1 VTSVLGP
8 SHRDAYTQANSNC
21 KDSENLFVHNT
32 SSHLNQLFGK
42 EQLLNR
48 SFDCELN
55 SRSETGSPQEKLK
68 FFEDNSKP
76 RKGGFMA
83 LQTAFVFESFR
94 LDAINDRLL
103 RDGKSIHLTPKA
115 FSVLRYLADHSD
127 QLVTKEALI
136 KTFWPNIA
144 VTDAVLTVCIGE
156 IRKALGDKPNQ
167 PKFIE
172 TVHRRGYRFL
182 APVHNGSQNSAT
194 TTKQDIRFC
203 STVDGV
209 RIAYSTMGYGP
220 PIVIPPQ
227 LVTHLEADL
236 VEGPLADVYEA
247 LARRHTLVRFD
258 MRGTGLSDR
267 NASLSSEQL
276 FVLDLEAVVDVLE
289 LDRFPLYGLCGGGE
303 LALRY
308 YAKHPKRVS
317 HLVFY
322 GTNLEPITS
331 ERKRQNDIVIS
342 VMRAS
347 WEIGSKMRVERLMPH
362 GGTREDID
370 RLARWVR
377 LSVSSEVSERL
388 MELRRKRD
396 DLAPTLAKVAVPT
409 LVIHRRGDHVPFSG
423 GRELAA
429 KIPGARFLALEG
441 YNHIPATYE
450 EAMDLVNPV
459 LDFLANGEHI
469 RETLPFDPSITATY
483 LFLDIDGCDSLKR
496 RLGEKA
502 AQRHFSGHYKAIRA
516 AIESYNGA
524 QLKQTGT
531 VIEATFYSASRAVGC
546 ALHIQRVIA
555 KRNAASPDDAVKLR
569 VGLDCGKAS
578 IRGDDP
584 FELSTHSAR
593 QIAGSAEADQVLTS
607 DAVRQLAAGK
617 GFKFEPVG
625 LKTLH
630 GLNELVALYK
640 LGFG

>member
-1 VTSVLGP
+1 M
-8 SHRDAYTQANSNC
+8 A
-21 KDSENLFVHNT
+21 
-32 SSHLNQLFGK
+32 
-42 EQLLNR
+42 
-48 SFDCELN
+48 
-55 SRSETGSPQEKLK
+55 PQTE
-68 FFEDNSKP
+68 
-76 RKGGFMA
+76 
-83 LQTAFVFESFR
+83 FVFSTFR
-94 LDAINDRLL
+94 LDAINDRLS
-103 RDGKSIHLTPKA
+103 RDGKAIRLTPKA
-115 FSVLRYLADHSD
+115 FSVLRYLAEHSD
-127 QLVTKEALI
+127 QLVTKEVLL
-136 KTFWPNIA
+136 KTLWPNIS

-156 IRKALGDKPNQ
+156 IRKALGDKPSQ

-182 APVHNGSQNSAT
+182 APVRNGAENGAA
-194 TTKQDIRFC
+194 TTKQDIRFA

-236 VEGPLADVYEA
+236 VEGPLADVYDA
-247 LARRHTLVRFD
+247 LARRYTLVRFD

-267 NASLSSEQL
+267 NVPLSSEQL
-276 FVLDLEAVVDVLE
+276 FVLDLEAVVDELK
-289 LDRFPLYGLCGGGE
+289 LDRFALYGLCGGGE

-308 YAKHPKRVS
+308 YAKHPNRVS

-322 GTNLEPITS
+322 GTSLEPVTS
-331 ERKRQNDIVIS
+331 ERMRQNDITIS

-362 GGTREDID
+362 GGTREDVD
-370 RLARWVR
+370 RLARWLR

-388 MELRRKRD
+388 MDLRRKRD
-396 DLAPTLAKVAVPT
+396 DLTPILAKVAVPT

-469 RETLPFDPSITATY
+469 RETLPFDPSVTATY

-502 AQRHFSGHYKAIRA
+502 AQRHLSGHYKAIRA
-516 AIESYNGA
+516 AIESYNGT
-524 QLKQTGT
+524 QVKQTGT
-531 VIEATFYSASRAVGC
+531 GIEAIFYSASRAVGC
-546 ALHIQRVIA
+546 ALHIQHSIA
-555 KRNAASPDDAVKLR
+555 KRNAVNLKDAVKVR
-569 VGLDCGKAS
+569 IGLNSGERTGGDSHLYCAAAQMAGQICALAEPGQVVVSDVMRQVVAAS
-578 IRGDDP
+578 
-584 FELSTHSAR
+584 
-593 QIAGSAEADQVLTS
+593 
-607 DAVRQLAAGK
+607 
-617 GFKFEPVG
+617 GFAFEPVG
-625 LKTLH
+625 LKPFH
-630 GLNELVALYK
+630 GLDEPVALYK
-640 LGFG
+640 LGVG